1 MSTRLRGAIDGVC
14 DGRARVVIGWKAKAD
29 IPD

>member
-14 DGRARVVIGWKAKAD
+14 DRARVVIGWKAEAD